1 LIAVSRVV
9 CTDYR
14 DADAAFRRALELLTR
29 ECADPLAG
37 RGEPLLVKPN
47 LLAPHG
53 PDSAVTT
60 HPAVVDA
67 ALAAASDLGARAV
80 VADSPGLGSVQR
92 AARVAGIE
100 EVCRRHGVPILDL
113 GQGEGADASARSYRS
128 LRVAREAL
136 EAPWLWNLPKWKT
149 HTMMGL
155 TLGVKNL
162 FGCVPGKRKI
172 AAHFRSGADGR
183 AFARQLLALEEVLR
197 PALTV
202 LDGVVAMDGPGPS
215 RGRLVKRGL
224 LLASRDASAL
234 DWEAARLSG
243 FDPRDVPT
251 VDLAIREGRLD
262 PEEIR
267 SGGDPAEPMAFEPP
281 PGSPCDWPIPRFLK
295 RLVRG
300 AVSRPPRF
308 AREECRGCGVCVE
321 ACPAGALRQGTP
333 PEISQETCIR
343 CYCCHELCPSGAVTV
358 HARGVTSL
366 FLTRKGRPR

>member
-1 LIAVSRVV
+1 
-9 CTDYR
+9 
-14 DADAAFRRALELLTR
+14 
-29 ECADPLAG
+29 
-37 RGEPLLVKPN
+37 
-47 LLAPHG
+47 
-53 PDSAVTT
+53 
-60 HPAVVDA
+60 
-67 ALAAASDLGARAV
+67 
-80 VADSPGLGSVQR
+80 VADSPGLGSLER

-113 GQGEGADASARSYRS
+113 GQGEGVEASARSYRS

-136 EAPWLWNLPKWKT
+136 EAPWLWNLAKWKT

-215 RGRLVKRGL
+215 RGRPVAREL
-224 LLASRDASAL
+224 LLASTDAPSL

-251 VDLAIREGRLD
+251 VRLCLAEGRVAPDRL
-262 PEEIR
+262 ER
-267 SGGDPAEPMAFEPP
+267 RGDPAEPMRFEPAA
-281 PGSPCDWPIPRFLK
+281 GSPCDFSLPGPLK
-295 RLVRG
+295 RLLSG
-300 AVSRPPRF
+300 ALSPAPRF
-308 AREECRGCGVCVE
+308 DAAPCTGCGACRD
-321 ACPAGALRQGTP
+321 ACPAGALAAGTP
-333 PEISQETCIR
+333 PEFSQEVCVR
-343 CYCCHELCPSGAVTV
+343 CYCCQELCPSGAVRV
-358 HARGVTSL
+358 PPRGFRHRLS
-366 FLTRKGRPR
+366 FLGGRRP